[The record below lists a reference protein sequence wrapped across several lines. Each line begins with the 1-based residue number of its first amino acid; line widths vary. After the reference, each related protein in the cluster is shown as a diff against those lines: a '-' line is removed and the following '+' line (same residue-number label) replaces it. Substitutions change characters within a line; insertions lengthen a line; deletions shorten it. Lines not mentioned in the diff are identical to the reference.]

1 MRILHIGKYYPPYQ
15 GGMETV
21 LENLVLGLMEAGQE
35 VAVLVAG
42 QGPHQVREAIVHQQ
56 GTADLVRLANL
67 GVWNSQPLTPGMVS
81 TLRRLLAQ
89 FRPDLVHLHLPNPL
103 LGAAWRLLGLF
114 PGHPSLPPYVVWH
127 HADITR
133 QKLGG
138 RLLAPSIRHLLERAR
153 GICVSSDSLVSG
165 SPVLARFSG
174 KIRVIPF
181 GLDPEPWSSV
191 TSDFSGRFLFVGRL
205 VRYKGLEVLL
215 EAVAKVPQVRLDLVG
230 EGPLKRDLASTLI
243 RLHLGDRV
251 RLRGALSSA
260 ELLTA
265 MSTAKGLVLPSLD
278 ASETFGLV
286 QLEAMAAGLPVIA
299 SDLDTG
305 VREVGIPGQT
315 GLLVPPGQVAPLAEA
330 LGRLD
335 RDPTLAR
342 QLGAAGRARF
352 QSHFT
357 RRQMIDNLMEWYVSI
372 LQDHRHPDGES

>member
-42 QGPHQVREAIVHQQ
+42 QGPSQVREAIVHQE

-67 GVWNSQPLTPGMVS
+67 GVWNSQPLTPGIVS
-81 TLRRLLAQ
+81 ALRRLLTQ

-114 PGHPSLPPYVVWH
+114 PGHPALPPYVVWH

-133 QKLGG
+133 QKLGR
-138 RLLAPSIRHLLERAR
+138 RLLAPSVRHLLENAR
-153 GICVSSDSLVSG
+153 GICVSSDSLVHG
-165 SPVLARFSG
+165 SPVLTRFSE
-174 KIRVIPF
+174 KIRVVPF
-181 GLDPEPWSSV
+181 GLDPAPWASV

-215 EAVAKVPQVRLDLVG
+215 KAVAKVPQVRLDLVG
-230 EGPLKRDLASTLI
+230 EGPLKRDLASTLT
-243 RLHLGDRV
+243 RLRLGDRV

-305 VREVGIPGQT
+305 VREVGVHGLT
-315 GLLVPPGQVAPLAEA
+315 GLLVAPGQVAPLAEA
-330 LGRLD
+330 LDRLD
-335 RDPTLAR
+335 RDPALAR
-342 QLGAAGRARF
+342 QLGSAGRARF
-352 QSHFT
+352 MAQFT
-357 RRQMIDNLMEWYVSI
+357 RQKMIDNLMQWYISL
-372 LQDHRHPDGES
+372 LQDPCSPDGAS